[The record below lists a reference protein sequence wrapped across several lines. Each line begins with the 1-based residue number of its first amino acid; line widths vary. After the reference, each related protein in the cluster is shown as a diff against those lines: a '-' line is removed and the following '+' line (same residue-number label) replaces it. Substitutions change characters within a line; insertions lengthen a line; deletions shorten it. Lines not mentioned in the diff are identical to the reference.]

1 MMLSTCILSNT
12 VNSDVVFDLYDALKV
27 KHSQSALNLYTV

>member
-12 VNSDVVFDLYDALKV
+12 VNSDVMFALYDALKV
-27 KHSQSALNLYTV
+27 NHSHDALNLYTV